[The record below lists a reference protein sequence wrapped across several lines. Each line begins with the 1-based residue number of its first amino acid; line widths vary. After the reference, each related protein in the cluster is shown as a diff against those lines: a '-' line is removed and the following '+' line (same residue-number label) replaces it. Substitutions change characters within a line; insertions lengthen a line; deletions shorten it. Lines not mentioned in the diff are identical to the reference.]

1 MYKIQK
7 RRSRKII
14 HNVSIRHRQKL
25 ARKLLVLRKEMIN
38 TVQMSLKSNEKVHV
52 FEVNDSTSS
61 SIMQNSQNIKF
72 IPNSYQNNDT
82 INNIEYDNL
91 SSNIFDVAIE
101 NKNKS
106 NRIEYSLIPIKKK
119 QFRRTTCFCVFKNRY

>member
-25 ARKLLVLRKEMIN
+25 ARTLLVLRKEMIN

-52 FEVNDSTSS
+52 FEINDSTSS

-91 SSNIFDVAIE
+91 SSNIFDVTIE

-106 NRIEYSLIPIKKK
+106 NRIEYSLIPIKKTISK
-119 QFRRTTCFCVFKNRY
+119 NDLLLCF